1 MDVTLWNMALQ
12 PEGCL
17 LSMESLREDSL
28 WDTDMHSLL
37 VAWDRKCRQG
47 TLDASVSLLKIT
59 SCLQFT
65 YLIFLAWNQWC
76 GDRLPS
82 PIFGMNDCIDERVVD
97 GWGLGD
103 DSGDGFGIR
112 IQDASISGREQ
123 KCTSSSFPADSFRG
137 STKSAGFC
145 PATSQL
151 FCVSVNLPS
160 PGDERD
166 TRIGWPGQ
174 HKHYNNHKSNLGQ
187 LPLSLDRL
195 LLNDGRLPHLR
206 AQLFNISEGEK
217 REKKST
223 RLLWAELKSMK
234 MFCMQTLDHWTFS
247 PSGFFQ
253 SIQTQFPSQQILFK

>member
-59 SCLQFT
+59 SCLQFA

-123 KCTSSSFPADSFRG
+123 KCTSSSFPADSFWG
-137 STKSAGFC
+137 ATKSAGFVLLHH
-145 PATSQL
+145 SS
-151 FCVSVNLPS
+151 FVSL
-160 PGDERD
+160 
-166 TRIGWPGQ
+166 
-174 HKHYNNHKSNLGQ
+174 
-187 LPLSLDRL
+187 
-195 LLNDGRLPHLR
+195 
-206 AQLFNISEGEK
+206 
-217 REKKST
+217 
-223 RLLWAELKSMK
+223 
-234 MFCMQTLDHWTFS
+234 
-247 PSGFFQ
+247 
-253 SIQTQFPSQQILFK
+253 